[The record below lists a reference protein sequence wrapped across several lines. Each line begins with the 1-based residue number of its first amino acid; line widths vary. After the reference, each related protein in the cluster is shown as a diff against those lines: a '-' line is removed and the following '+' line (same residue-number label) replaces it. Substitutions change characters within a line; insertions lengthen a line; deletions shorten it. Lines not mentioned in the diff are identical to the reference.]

1 MSNPLAYVMNF
12 DIPSLIET
20 LKRDTSWSKKELST
34 MVLLKSPVKNIV
46 LTLLPA
52 GIEIKSVQLNDTIT
66 YQVIEGKLKF
76 QFRNE
81 SVILGKGESLKL
93 NEKTKYQ
100 FDSLEESAFLLTSE
114 NSIQGQ
120 RNGRLSLNNITFT
133 F

>member
-1 MSNPLAYVMNF
+1 MNF

-20 LKRDTSWSKKELST
+20 LKQDPCWSKRELST

-66 YQVIEGKLKF
+66 YQVLEGKLKF
-76 QFRNE
+76 CIRNE
-81 SVILGKGESLKL
+81 SVILGKGELLKL

-120 RNGRLSLNNITFT
+120 RNGRFSLNNITFT

>member
-1 MSNPLAYVMNF
+1 MNF

-20 LKRDTSWSKKELST
+20 LKQDPSWSRRELSS
-34 MVLLKSPVKNIV
+34 MVLLKSPVKNLV
-46 LTLLPA
+46 LTLVPA
-52 GIEIKSVQLNDTIT
+52 GIEIRSVQLNDTIT
-66 YQVIEGKLKF
+66 YQILEGKLKF
-76 QFRNE
+76 QIRNE
-81 SVILGKGESLKL
+81 SVVLGKGELLKL

>member
-1 MSNPLAYVMNF
+1 MNF
-12 DIPSLIET
+12 DIPSLIEI
-20 LKRDTSWSKKELST
+20 LKQDPSWSKKELST

-52 GIEIKSVQLNDTIT
+52 GTEIRSVQLNDAVT
-66 YQVIEGKLKF
+66 YQVLEGKLKF
-76 QFRNE
+76 SIRNE
-81 SVILGKGESLKL
+81 SVIVGKGELLML

-114 NSIQGQ
+114 DTLQGQ
-120 RNGRLSLNNITFT
+120 RNGRLSLSNITFT

>member
-1 MSNPLAYVMNF
+1 MNF

-20 LKRDTSWSKKELST
+20 LKQDPSWSRRELST
-34 MVLLKSPVKNIV
+34 IVLLKSPVKNIV

-52 GIEIKSVQLNDTIT
+52 GIEIRSVQLNDTIT
-66 YQVIEGKLKF
+66 YQILEGKLKF
-76 QFRNE
+76 QIRNE
-81 SVILGKGESLKL
+81 SIVLGKGELLKL